1 VPCAGNAARA
11 AVGVGLCESAK
22 GSGGTPSGTS
32 KGGGM
37 TRRWLW
43 WLLVIAVLWLLAG
56 AVDRERLY
64 ELIQEPAPV
73 FVE

>member
-1 VPCAGNAARA
+1 
-11 AVGVGLCESAK
+11 
-22 GSGGTPSGTS
+22 
-32 KGGGM
+32 M

-56 AVDRERLY
+56 AFDRERLY